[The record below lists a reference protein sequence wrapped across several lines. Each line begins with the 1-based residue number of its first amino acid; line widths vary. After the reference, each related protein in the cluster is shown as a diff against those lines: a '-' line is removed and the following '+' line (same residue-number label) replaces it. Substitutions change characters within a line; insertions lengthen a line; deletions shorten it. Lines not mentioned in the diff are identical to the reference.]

1 MDVTEEQT
9 VVDQRTSGHLLD
21 SHTPR
26 ILALFQEAPCPQDT
40 SGMST
45 SGHRYATASRWF
57 ASDIFI
63 IFVVVLLLVLLV
75 LGAVCCWFVRRN
87 RTQRATAMKLTE
99 IEIISAGDGLERETQ
114 AKFTLKIRTDQSH
127 ATQLVEMLVGR
138 VRRLEGAGPNTLLPP
153 LTSVTLPTV
162 VSPTDSMASP
172 APAPLPVPT
181 ENMPD
186 NQSVSQPTL
195 RTTVPM
201 PKTTSPLPYY
211 LDAPNRPLPSE
222 FCVADKGGK
231 DENEDE
237 SESEYEDEDDASEYS
252 SITD

>member
-9 VVDQRTSGHLLD
+9 IVDQQTSGPLLD

-45 SGHRYATASRWF
+45 SG
-57 ASDIFI
+57 
-63 IFVVVLLLVLLV
+63 
-75 LGAVCCWFVRRN
+75 N
-87 RTQRATAMKLTE
+87 RKLTE
-99 IEIISAGDGLERETQ
+99 IEIISAGDGLEKETQ

-138 VRRLEGAGPNTLLPP
+138 VRRLEGAGPNTPLPP
-153 LTSVTLPTV
+153 PTSVTLPTV
-162 VSPTDSMASP
+162 VSPTDRMTSP
-172 APAPLPVPT
+172 ASLPVLT

-186 NQSVSQPTL
+186 NQRLSQPTL
-195 RTTVPM
+195 QTTVPM

-211 LDAPNRPLPSE
+211 LNAPNRPLPSE
-222 FCVADKGGK
+222 FCVADEGGK

-237 SESEYEDEDDASEYS
+237 SEYEYEDENDASEYS

>member
-9 VVDQRTSGHLLD
+9 VVDQQTSGPLLD

-45 SGHRYATASRWF
+45 SGNRYATASQWF

-63 IFVVVLLLVLLV
+63 IFVVVLFLVLLV
-75 LGAVCCWFVRRN
+75 LGAVCCWVVRHN
-87 RTQRATAMKLTE
+87 RTQRSTAEKLTE
-99 IEIISAGDGLERETQ
+99 IEIISAGDGPERETQ

-138 VRRLEGAGPNTLLPP
+138 VSRLEGAVPNSPLAPP
-153 LTSVTLPTV
+153 TSVTLTAV
-162 VSPTDSMASP
+162 VSPTDRMASP

-181 ENMPD
+181 ENMPN
-186 NQSVSQPTL
+186 NQSASQPTL
-195 RTTVPM
+195 QTPVPM
-201 PKTTSPLPYY
+201 PKTTSPHPYY
-211 LDAPNRPLPSE
+211 LNAPNRPPPSE
-222 FCVADKGGK
+222 FSVT
-231 DENEDE
+231 DEGEEDE
-237 SESEYEDEDDASEYS
+237 DGDEDEDDASEYS